1 MYKLFIV
8 DDEPLVRD
16 GLRDYFDWGKY
27 GIEVVGEAED
37 GEAAL
42 QAFSLLKPHI
52 VLTDVKMPN
61 IDGILLAGRLR
72 EQMPDIKIIFISGHD
87 DVEYLKSALKVDAV
101 DYIFKPVNFKELGAV
116 IEKVLGILGG
126 EEKQKDLIYSMNI
139 KLMQS
144 MPYLR
149 EKFFMTLVRDECEEG
164 EELRNKLEFLELK
177 LPVQGLFCTFVITI
191 DDRVSIFENMPERDR
206 QLTSFS
212 VLNICQELID
222 THLHGYVF
230 ENLQGEF
237 VGILSFVAE
246 ENEEQ
251 LFTLASEIKDNLLK
265 YLQLSVTIGVGKT
278 VQKLNKVY
286 QSYSMAFEAVSQKL
300 FLGKNKVIT
309 IDNLQTDHENEYRFD
324 TMKLEKFSAVVKAAD
339 EEKLIALTE
348 EVFCELANARK
359 VNIKYCQNLCLQFI
373 LLASRLMIEMEIRTE
388 VLEMDESILW
398 EQVFKQ
404 ETVEDMKRLIIHYF
418 VKVCRYINDKRSK
431 KSRNVIQ
438 QIKDIIHARYKE
450 NLTVNDIANEVYL
463 TSTYVCLIFK
473 QETGE
478 TINDYITKLRIEK
491 AKELL
496 KDSRNKLYDICYAV
510 GYSDPS
516 YFSKLFKKYTGLS
529 PTEYREKVI

>member
-8 DDEPLVRD
+8 DDEPLARY

-27 GIEVVGEAED
+27 GIEIVGEADD
-37 GEAAL
+37 GATALEAIP
-42 QAFSLLKPHI
+42 LLKPHI

-61 IDGILLAGRLR
+61 IDGIMLSHKLR
-72 EQMPDIKIIFISGHD
+72 EQMPDTKIIFISGHD
-87 DVEYLKSALKVDAV
+87 DVEYLKSALKLDAM
-101 DYIFKPVNFKELGAV
+101 DYIFKPINFRELGTV
-116 IEKVLGILGG
+116 IEKVLGILGS

-149 EKFFMTLVRDECEEG
+149 EKFFMTLVRDEYEEREDLG
-164 EELRNKLEFLELK
+164 NKLEFLELK
-177 LPVQGLFCTFVITI
+177 LPTQGLFCTFVISI
-191 DDRVSIFENMPERDR
+191 DDKLSVFENMPERDR
-206 QLTSFS
+206 QLTSFA

-222 THLHGYVF
+222 THLQGYAF
-230 ENLQGEF
+230 ENRQGEF
-237 VGILSFVAE
+237 VGILSFETE

-251 LFTLASEIKDNLLK
+251 LFTLASEIKDNILK
-265 YLQLSVTIGVGKT
+265 YLQLSVTIGVGKV
-278 VQKLNKVY
+278 VQKLNRIC
-286 QSYSMAFEAVSQKL
+286 QSYSMAFEAVNQKL
-300 FLGKNKVIT
+300 FLGKNRVIT
-309 IDNLQTDHENEYRFD
+309 IDNLQTNHENEYRFD
-324 TMKLEKFSAVVKAAD
+324 TVKLERFSSVVKAAD

-348 EVFCELANARK
+348 EVFGELAKSRK
-359 VNIKYCQNLCLQFI
+359 VNIKYYQNLCLQFV
-373 LLASRLMIEMEIRTE
+373 LLASRLLIEMEIGTE
-388 VLEMDESILW
+388 ALEMDESVLW
-398 EQVFKQ
+398 EQIFKQ
-404 ETVEDMKRLIIHYF
+404 ETVEDMKGLISGYF
-418 VKVCRYINDKRSK
+418 VKVCRHINDKRSK

-438 QIKDIIHARYKE
+438 QIKHIIHERYRE

-496 KDSRNKLYDICYAV
+496 KDIRNKLYDICYAV

-516 YFSKLFKKYTGLS
+516 YFSKLFRKYTGLS